1 LLDFES
7 QYCDIDTEGVGTMP
21 KTEVI
26 IFAEEDGSSLLL
38 EWLDQIPAKVQDKCI
53 VKIER
58 LAELGNEL
66 CRPEADYLRNGI
78 YELRVN
84 FRSIN
89 YRILYFFH
97 GRQAILSH
105 GLIKESEVPS
115 SEIDFAIGR
124 RRLFEANPL
133 KHTYED

>member
-1 LLDFES
+1 
-7 QYCDIDTEGVGTMP
+7 MP

-38 EWLDQIPAKVQDKCI
+38 EWLDRIPSKAQDKCI

-58 LAELGNEL
+58 LGELGHEL
-66 CRPEADYLRNGI
+66 RRPEADYLRDGI
-78 YELRVN
+78 HELRVS

-105 GLIKESEVPS
+105 GLTKESEVPPG
-115 SEIDFAIGR
+115 EIDFAIDR
-124 RRLFEANPL
+124 KKLEIL
-133 KHTYED
+133 